1 MIDVTRLDGRSFT
14 INADHIEV
22 IESNPDTFIRLTNG
36 NSYLVRESRAE
47 VVKRI
52 IAYRQQIS
60 GALPLGADPESTFV
74 RHITS

>member
-1 MIDVTRLDGRSFT
+1 MIDVTRLDGRAFT
-14 INADHIEV
+14 LNADHIEV

-52 IAYRQQIS
+52 VLYRRQIF
-60 GALPLGADPESTFV
+60 GALQSVVEADIGIA
-74 RHITS
+74 RHVAP